1 MTQLSLW
8 AELDSSK
15 TEPLP
20 LQIAAQYGFPL
31 QHHTQDD
38 DTIVY
43 AVQDWIAGVA
53 QTDDMQQAKNIWQ
66 MVQRRVKST
75 SVVMTLVRLPYRA
88 SNGKSYKMD
97 FATDETLYLITQRMD
112 TNTGIRND
120 VLSFLA
126 KAGAFVDELR
136 QDPEAA
142 ELKIAAH
149 RQQQNAHHDAAWQAA
164 REMGIVTRKSFMAML
179 LTVNPEI
186 NAGQATNDVYRGVFG
201 MDAKGLRERLDIGA
215 KQNPR
220 DHMSRLGVMY
230 VMVAEEACRIQ
241 LAGYGDDDVLP
252 LPVIH
257 RTIQTIAKA
266 TGVQAHDMALT
277 LGIDLATGLPLL
289 KASAS

>member
-20 LQIAAQYGFPL
+20 LQIAAQYGFSL

-43 AVQDWIAGVA
+43 AVQDWIAGVGQSDQPA
-53 QTDDMQQAKNIWQ
+53 RFWKDLQKRAKKTGTELFASC
-66 MVQRRVKST
+66 VQ
-75 SVVMTLVRLPYRA
+75 LPYRA
-88 SNGKSYKMD
+88 SNGRTYQMD

-149 RQQQNAHHDAAWQAA
+149 RQQQNATRDAAWQAA

-201 MDAKGLRERLDIGA
+201 TDAKGLRERLDIGT

-266 TGVQAHDMALT
+266 TGVQAQDMALT

-289 KASAS
+289 KESAS